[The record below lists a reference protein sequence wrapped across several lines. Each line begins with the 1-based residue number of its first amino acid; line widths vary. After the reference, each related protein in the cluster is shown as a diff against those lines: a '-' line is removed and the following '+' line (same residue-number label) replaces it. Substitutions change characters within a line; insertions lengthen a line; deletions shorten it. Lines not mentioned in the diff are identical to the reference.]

1 VNSLACSATEF
12 GSRDAALRV
21 PVEGGMLSASK
32 KSARSSP

>member
-1 VNSLACSATEF
+1 VSSLACSATEV
-12 GSRDAALRV
+12 GSRGVALRV